1 MNPNNKEL
9 IYDLIKISFKQKVE
23 NKGYN
28 DFNYRYND
36 TNETE
41 EKYNIYILLKN
52 L

>member
-28 DFNYRYND
+28 DFNYRYNN